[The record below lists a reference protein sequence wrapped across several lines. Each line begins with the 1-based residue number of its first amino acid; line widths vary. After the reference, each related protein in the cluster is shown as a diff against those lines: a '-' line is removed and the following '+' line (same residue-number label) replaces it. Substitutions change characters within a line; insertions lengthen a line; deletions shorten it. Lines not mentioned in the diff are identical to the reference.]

1 MRGTIF
7 SCNEVNR
14 SEANRMAKKRKPNP
28 KMQEW
33 IDARKRHHLSHA
45 QVQMA
50 RELGMNPIKL
60 GKLDNHKQ
68 ESWKMPLRE
77 YIEHLYL
84 KRFGKSSPDN
94 ITSVE
99 ERLRLAQQKKETCG
113 VHPATARTPISHA
126 KLSPTHNSRI
136 SGGRAGGVRR
146 SNHDRGSGPLS
157 RW

>member
-1 MRGTIF
+1 
-7 SCNEVNR
+7 
-14 SEANRMAKKRKPNP
+14 MAQKRKPNH

-50 RELGMNPIKL
+50 RESGMNPIKL
-60 GKLDNHKQ
+60 GRLDNHKQ

-94 ITSVE
+94 ITTVE
-99 ERLRLAQQKKETCG
+99 ERLRLAQQKKETRRASKQK
-113 VHPATARTPISHA
+113 HRLHISRKA
-126 KLSPTHNSRI
+126 LANAQLADPKRSS
-136 SGGRAGGVRR
+136 SGELEEVIMIEVVDR
-146 SNHDRGSGPLS
+146 SIVP
-157 RW
+157 

>member
-1 MRGTIF
+1 MRETTS
-7 SCNEVNR
+7 SCNEVNG
-14 SEANRMAKKRKPNP
+14 SEAHRMAKKRKPNP

-68 ESWKMPLRE
+68 ESWKMPLRD
-77 YIEHLYL
+77 YIEHHYL
-84 KRFGKSSPDN
+84 KRFGRSSPDN

-99 ERLRLAQQKKETCG
+99 ERLRLAQQKK
-113 VHPATARTPISHA
+113 ATRRASAHGRSRVGSLIGSCASWAARGQV
-126 KLSPTHNSRI
+126 L
-136 SGGRAGGVRR
+136 
-146 SNHDRGSGPLS
+146 HDRSAHGRYLVPGCPD
-157 RW
+157 